1 MAIKS
6 RSFWKAEPAEDV
18 VCSECLDIVA
28 YANKVSN
35 VTFNH
40 FVVSL
45 ATTAAVHFG
54 EVKDPD
60 SGRSSPINLE
70 AAGRAI
76 EMLVLLEEKTRGNL
90 TEDEAAFLQQ
100 VLYELRN
107 RYLGAKQSSDES
119 LDIA

>member
-1 MAIKS
+1 M
-6 RSFWKAEPAEDV
+6 
-18 VCSECLDIVA
+18 A

-60 SGRSSPINLE
+60 SGLSSPINLE
-70 AAGRAI
+70 AAGQAI

-90 TEDEAAFLQQ
+90 TEDEAAFLQR

-107 RYLGAKQSSDES
+107 KFLSAKQRLDES
-119 LDIA
+119 ADITS